1 MARYTQMWWIKTV
14 LTTKRTKKSPILS
27 PATIKWFFFILFSNQ
42 FKAQLNNCSSLTN
55 GRIQASSWIFF
66 HLDMWL
72 IESVKAFDSYRP
84 PFFCVF
90 NLGNSVSSSNFIIRC
105 TTDKSNHNY
114 INQCRLCVCEC
125 FCVCIAQIRL
135 ISNRTL
141 DNVYQT
147 PFVIGENIYSTY
159 NKCWLQ

>member
-1 MARYTQMWWIKTV
+1 MAKHAQNEWQAGVKAMARYTQMWWIKTV

-55 GRIQASSWIFF
+55 GRIQAFSWIFF
-66 HLDMWL
+66 HLDIWL

-114 INQCRLCVCEC
+114 INQCRLCVY
-125 FCVCIAQIRL
+125 FF
-135 ISNRTL
+135 
-141 DNVYQT
+141 VYVSHKYARF
-147 PFVIGENIYSTY
+147 PIE
-159 NKCWLQ
+159 L